1 MEQQDTAR
9 ELAMSKIR
17 KLLALASNEAANEQE
32 AATAA
37 RQAEALMRKH
47 QVDSAEVTLEEIS
60 RDDAFDRDLADV
72 SFEGIP
78 NYRSKAV
85 PTWVGFIAL
94 GVGRLHTCKV
104 DITNTIQGVKIRF
117 SGYAPDVLVAKWTY
131 QMLCETVYRLS
142 KIHGKGMG
150 MAFNKSFRMG
160 AASKLQSMLLDM
172 QRAREQENK
181 EQSATSMA
189 VMVLGN
195 KVARVEEMFG
205 AQKTRSTPHTVSSRN
220 GYEAGKT
227 AASKIS
233 IANNAVGS
241 SQNTTKR
248 IH

>member
-9 ELAMSKIR
+9 EIAMSKIR

-37 RQAEALMRKH
+37 RQAESLMRKH
-47 QVDSAEVTLEEIS
+47 QVDSAEVTLEEIT

-104 DITNTIQGVKIRF
+104 DITNTMLGVKIRF

-142 KIHGKGMG
+142 KTHGKGMG

-160 AASKLQSMLLDM
+160 AASKLQSMLMDM
-172 QRAREQENK
+172 HRAREQENK
-181 EQSATSMA
+181 EQGATSMA
-189 VMVLGN
+189 LMVLGN

-205 AQKTRSTPHTVSSRN
+205 VQQTKKTSMAVGSLN

-227 AASKIS
+227 AAAKIN

-241 SQNTTKR
+241 SQNTSKR